1 MQTAVD
7 RYFGIHERYRVAS
20 SFFNLQRVIAAPNSW
35 RFSAATIATKRER
48 EREGG
53 KQSFFLSERI
63 KLLFENE

>member
-7 RYFGIHERYRVAS
+7 RYFGMHERYRVAS

-35 RFSAATIATKRER
+35 QFSAATIATKR

>member
-7 RYFGIHERYRVAS
+7 RYFGMHERYRVAS

-48 EREGG
+48 ERGES
-53 KQSFFLSERI
+53 KVFFLSERI